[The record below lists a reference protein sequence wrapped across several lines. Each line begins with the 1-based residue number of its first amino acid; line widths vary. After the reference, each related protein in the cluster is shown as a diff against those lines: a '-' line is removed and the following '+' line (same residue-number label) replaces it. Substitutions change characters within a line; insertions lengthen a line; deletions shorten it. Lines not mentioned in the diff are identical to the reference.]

1 MEKRW
6 KISPA
11 NDVVKKRLED
21 ELNILPVTA
30 ELLVKRGMAEPERAY
45 SFLSPDLKDLYDP
58 FSMKDMDRAVERI
71 LRAIQRGEKICIW
84 GDYDVD
90 GTTGTALFYLFF
102 RELGIDTGC
111 HIPHRLKDGYGLNA
125 EGVKKLHA
133 DGVNLVI
140 TVDCGISSH
149 EEIGLARSLG
159 MDCIVVDHHEVPPR
173 IPPACAVLNPK
184 QKDCDYPFKALAGVG
199 VAFNLVIAIR
209 ARLRKLGW
217 HMELPNLKRYLDVV
231 AIGTVADV
239 VPLVDQNR
247 ILVSYGLKELAST
260 RRVGLA
266 SLMDVAGISGL
277 KPTAEQIAFQLAP
290 RINASGRMDSADTA
304 LRLLVTRDPQEA
316 RKLAG
321 LLNRENSKRQSV
333 EERILREAVS
343 MVEEPL
349 EDRAMVLAREGWHP
363 GVIGIVASRLMERF
377 TRPAILLS
385 IDGNTVKGSARG
397 TAGCNIIDTL
407 HRCEAYLEK
416 YGGHR
421 SAAGL
426 TLKRENLDA
435 FRKEF
440 IGLVNSTLTAED
452 LVPLVELD
460 AQVTL
465 DELKPR
471 LVDEIE
477 RLSPFG
483 HKNERPLLCIMGANI
498 LHTEVVKD
506 RHLRVMIKHNGT
518 LQNGI
523 AFDMAGYHP
532 IREGLFDIAFY
543 PYIDDWQGLRKVR
556 LRIEELKPSLQT
568 S

>member
-11 NDVVKKRLED
+11 NETLQKRLED

-30 ELLVKRGMAEPERAY
+30 ELLVKRGITEPERAY
-45 SFLSPDLKDLYDP
+45 AFLSPDLKDLYNP
-58 FSMKDMDRAVERI
+58 FLMKDMDKATERI
-71 LRAIQRGEKICIW
+71 LTAIREAEKICVW

-90 GTTGTALFYLFF
+90 GTTGTALFYSFF
-102 RELGIDTGC
+102 QELGVKITTY
-111 HIPHRLKDGYGLNA
+111 IPNRLKEGYGLNIEGIKRLHK
-125 EGVKKLHA
+125 EGVTLI
-133 DGVNLVI
+133 I
-140 TVDCGISSH
+140 TVDCGISNH
-149 EEIGLARSLG
+149 TEIEFARTLG
-159 MDCIVVDHHEVPPR
+159 MDCIVVDHHEVPPQ

-184 QKDCDYPFKALAGVG
+184 QPDCGYPFKALAGVG

-209 ARLRKLGW
+209 AKLRERGW
-217 HMELPNLKRYLDVV
+217 HGELPNLKRYLDIV

-260 RRVGLA
+260 KRLGLK
-266 SLMDVAGISGL
+266 SLMDVAGVGGL
-277 KPTAEQIAFQLAP
+277 KPTAEHIAFQLAP

-304 LRLLVTRDPQEA
+304 LRLLVTENHREA
-316 RKLAG
+316 TELARR
-321 LLNRENSKRQSV
+321 LNTENSKRQST
-333 EERILREAVS
+333 EERILREALS
-343 MVEEPL
+343 MITEPL
-349 EDRAMVLAREGWHP
+349 TDRAIVLAREGWHA
-363 GVIGIVASRLMERF
+363 GVIGIVASRIMERF
-377 TRPAILLS
+377 TRPTILLS
-385 IDGNTVKGSARG
+385 IDGDRVKGSARG

-407 HRCEAYLEK
+407 RRCESYLEK

-426 TLKRENLDA
+426 TLKRENLEA
-435 FRKEF
+435 FRREF
-440 IGLVNSTLTAED
+440 IGLMNSALSAED
-452 LVPLVELD
+452 LVPTVELD
-460 AQVTL
+460 ARVTL

-477 RLSPFG
+477 KLSPFG
-483 HKNERPLLCIMGANI
+483 YMNERPLLCVMGANI
-498 LHTEVVKD
+498 LHTELVKD

-523 AFDMAGYHP
+523 AFDRANYHP
-532 IREGLFDIAFY
+532 IKDGLFDIAFY
-543 PYIDDWQGLRKVR
+543 PYIDEWQGLRTVR
-556 LRIEELKPSLQT
+556 LRIEELKPSSQT